1 MSFRYSYIT
10 FSCIFKKLGK
20 IVYDAEKSAREGAK
34 DYENPSIELVTIQK
48 VGFFK
53 YLSVWKIQ
61 GYLKE

>member
-1 MSFRYSYIT
+1 M
-10 FSCIFKKLGK
+10 
-20 IVYDAEKSAREGAK
+20 YDAEKSAREGAK